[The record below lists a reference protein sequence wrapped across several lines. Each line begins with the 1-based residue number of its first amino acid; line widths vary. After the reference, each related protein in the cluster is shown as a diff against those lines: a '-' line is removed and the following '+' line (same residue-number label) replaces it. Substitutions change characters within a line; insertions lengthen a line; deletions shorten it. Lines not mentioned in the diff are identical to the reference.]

1 MAVNPSS
8 GVYVTEID
16 LSQAISQ
23 ASATVGA
30 IVITAKQGPVGSYE
44 FITNS
49 QQFLQMYGN
58 PDPTVGFGHYA
69 ALAFLQE
76 AQQLYVVRA
85 IGSGYSYGGAMLQ
98 QMTTTTSALYND
110 PQANPAAINFATAL
124 NGALEN
130 LAYFYAIGPGSYAKN
145 VAVSISSLNLSAP
158 TSLTAS
164 AVASGGTLGAST
176 RQYAVTASNTTGE
189 TLSAQSTP
197 LTLTGSNNGVQL
209 TWTAVASATAY
220 NVYVQVGAV
229 YEFLATV
236 TAPTY
241 LDTGAVTPETNVNP
255 PTVYAG
261 TPYFTVNVYDL
272 TKNAVVPVESWKC
285 TLTNNTD
292 GLGNQTELEQVI
304 NAATGSSY
312 IQVVNNGP
320 NLVGTLPLVFSVA
333 QQTLSGGNSG
343 AAVTDST
350 VINALQ
356 LFANKEDVSINILIG
371 GGWVSPAVQLAMD
384 TIASSR
390 QDTISVIDVPSAD
403 QTSSAAVAYRN
414 NTLNLNSNYSALYTP
429 DLKILDTYNN
439 LQLYVPPSGYA
450 ASIMARTDRL
460 AQPWYAPAGLNRG
473 KLNIQGVRVVYEQ
486 GDRDL
491 LQEAQVNYIRKFPGQ
506 GYAIMEAYTLQ
517 AELSALSFIPVRRM
531 LMVIETAVAK
541 ALLYS
546 LWEPNDPILQQQ
558 ITTIIGQYLDTIVA
572 TRGIKSYQVLC
583 NSVDNP
589 ANTTANGTL
598 VVQVYI
604 IPVLPVARISLQMVI
619 MGQQMSFTEAIAA
632 VNA

>member
-23 ASATVGA
+23 ASTTVGA
-30 IVITAKQGPVGSYE
+30 IVITAKQGPIGSYKL
-44 FITNS
+44 ITNS
-49 QQFLQMYGN
+49 QQFLQLYGN
-58 PDPTVGFGHYA
+58 PDSTVGFGHYA

-76 AQQLYVVRA
+76 ASQLYVVRA
-85 IGSGYSYGGAMLQ
+85 IGSGALYGGVMLQ
-98 QMTTTTSALYND
+98 EMTATTSALYND
-110 PQANPAAINFATAL
+110 PQANPAAVNFATTL

-130 LAYFYAIGPGSYAKN
+130 LAYFYAIGPGSYAQN
-145 VAVSISSLNLSAP
+145 VAVSITSLNLTAP
-158 TSLTAS
+158 ANLTAS

-176 RQYAVTASNTTGE
+176 RQYVVTASNTTGE
-189 TLSAQSTP
+189 TVMSTSASV
-197 LTLTGSNNGVQL
+197 TLTGSNNGVL
-209 TWTAVASATAY
+209 LSWNAVAQASAY
-220 NVYVQVGAV
+220 NVYLQVGGT
-229 YEFLATV
+229 YELLTTV
-236 TAPTY
+236 TTNTFT
-241 LDTGAVTPETNVNP
+241 DTGALTPEATVNP
-255 PTVYAG
+255 PASYAG
-261 TPYFTVNVYDL
+261 TPYFTVNVFDL
-272 TKNAVVPVESWKC
+272 TKNAVVPVEQWKC
-285 TLTNNTD
+285 SLQNNTD
-292 GLGNQTELEQVI
+292 GLGNQTELAQVL
-304 NAATGSSY
+304 NASTGSNY
-312 IQVVNNGP
+312 INVVNNGT
-320 NLVGTLPLVFSVA
+320 NLSSVPLVFSVG
-333 QQTLSGGNSG
+333 QQALSGGSSG

-350 VINALQ
+350 VINAMQ

-384 TIASSR
+384 TLATTR

-403 QTSSAAVAYRN
+403 QTSQAAVAYRN

-429 DLKILDTYNN
+429 DLYILDTYNN

-450 ASIMARTDRL
+450 AAIMARTDRL

-473 KLNIQGVRVVYEQ
+473 LLNILGVRQVYQQ
-486 GDRDL
+486 GDRDA
-491 LQEAQVNYIRKFPGQ
+491 LQQAQINYVRKFPGQ

-517 AELSALSFIPVRRM
+517 SKLSALSFIPVRRM
-531 LMVIETAVAK
+531 LMVIETAVSK

-583 NSVDNP
+583 NTIDNP

-604 IPVLPVARISLQMVI
+604 IPVLPVARISLEMII
-619 MGQQMSFTEAIAA
+619 MGQQMSFTEAISA